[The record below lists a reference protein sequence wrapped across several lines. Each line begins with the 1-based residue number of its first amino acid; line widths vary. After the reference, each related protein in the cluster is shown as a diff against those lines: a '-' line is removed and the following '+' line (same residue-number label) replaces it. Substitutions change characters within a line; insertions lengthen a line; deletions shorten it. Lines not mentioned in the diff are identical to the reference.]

1 MRLLPLV
8 TFAAS
13 GVTATFLS
21 GVLAVTSSA
30 VLPNQP
36 TALHGMII
44 AAVELTPQIVGSAAV
59 AVVEPPLQPPATWSY
74 EPATVTV
81 KLGTTVMWTNSGA
94 VAHTVTADDG
104 KTFDSGDIQPKAI
117 FSFNASSV
125 GSFTY
130 HCAYHPW
137 MKGTIIVQP

>member
-8 TFAAS
+8 ALAC
-13 GVTATFLS
+13 GVVTATIP
-21 GVLAVTSSA
+21 GVSILTSSA
-30 VLPNQP
+30 TPPAQT
-36 TALHGMII
+36 TALHRAKS
-44 AAVELTPQIVGSAAV
+44 AAAELAPQIVGSTTV
-59 AVVEPPLQPPATWSY
+59 AVVEPPLQPPATWGY

-104 KTFDSGDIQPKAI
+104 ETFDSGDIQPKTV

-137 MKGTIIVQP
+137 MKGVIIVQP